1 MEGHEERAQE
11 LEYELADME
20 KQQDD
25 LDDGIH
31 AAKDDWEAKKRDAS
45 VPGARGEAGDEP
57 PGEAVGE
64 ETEDGEQDTEATGE
78 GAPEVEDED
87 S

>member
-1 MEGHEERAQE
+1 MEGHEERAAE

-20 KQQDD
+20 KQQDK
-25 LDDGIH
+25 LDDEIH
-31 AAKDDWEAKKRDAS
+31 DARDDWEAKKRDPS
-45 VPGARGEAGDEP
+45 VPGAGTNAD
-57 PGEAVGE
+57 V
-64 ETEDGEQDTEATGE
+64 EDVPEATGE

>member
-1 MEGHEERAQE
+1 MEGHEERAKE
-11 LEYELADME
+11 LEDELAEME
-20 KQQDD
+20 EQQDG
-25 LDDGIH
+25 LDDEIH
-31 AAKDDWEAKKRDAS
+31 AAKDDWEAKKRDDS

-64 ETEDGEQDTEATGE
+64 EPEPKGDEAE
-78 GAPEVEDED
+78 E

>member
-1 MEGHEERAQE
+1 MEGHDERAQE

-25 LDDGIH
+25 LDDSIH
-31 AAKDDWEAKKRDAS
+31 AAKEDWEAKKRDES
-45 VPGARGEAGDEP
+45 VPGAGTGDEP
-57 PGEAVGE
+57 E
-64 ETEDGEQDTEATGE
+64 EPEATGE
-78 GAPEVEDED
+78 GEPEVEDET

>member
-25 LDDGIH
+25 LDDSIH
-31 AAKDDWEAKKRDAS
+31 AAKDDWEAKKRDGS
-45 VPGARGEAGDEP
+45 VPGAA
-57 PGEAVGE
+57 PGEH
-64 ETEDGEQDTEATGE
+64 DE
-78 GAPEVEDED
+78 GPDPEVTGGGPGGGGSPEIEDED
-87 S
+87 SKAG

>member
-25 LDDGIH
+25 LDDSIH
-31 AAKDDWEAKKRDAS
+31 AAKDDWEAKKRDES
-45 VPGARGEAGDEP
+45 VPGAGTGEDDEEP
-57 PGEAVGE
+57 
-64 ETEDGEQDTEATGE
+64 DSTGE
-78 GAPEVEDED
+78 GTPEVEDEE